1 MENKTVGMKATKP
14 ATVQFFKIYC
24 GISSHACTKD
34 IGGKT
39 SSKIIFFRKIH
50 ACPRTC
56 VDFFFNFFFF
66 VKKNSALVR

>member
-1 MENKTVGMKATKP
+1 MENKTVSMKATKP

-39 SSKIIFFRKIH
+39 SSKIKIKKKSMLVPGHAWIFFQL
-50 ACPRTC
+50 
-56 VDFFFNFFFF
+56 FFF
-66 VKKNSALVR
+66 VKKKSALVL

>member
-1 MENKTVGMKATKP
+1 MENKTVSMKATKP

-39 SSKIIFFRKIH
+39 SSKIKI
-50 ACPRTC
+50 
-56 VDFFFNFFFF
+56 
-66 VKKNSALVR
+66 